1 MRRCDRDVSTL
12 PHRTRFIQSDLATFQ
27 VRLKLRWKRVQS
39 GRESRGAAR
48 QLRARGL
55 VASEY
60 LSAAREARP
69 WWDAAVGD
77 ERFARN
83 AAGLATDYWE
93 LTCEILTRLR
103 HLLIA
108 EPLVPLTFS

>member
-1 MRRCDRDVSTL
+1 MR
-12 PHRTRFIQSDLATFQ
+12 
-27 VRLKLRWKRVQS
+27 
-39 GRESRGAAR
+39 AA
-48 QLRARGL
+48 GL

-60 LSAAREARP
+60 LSAARQARP

-93 LTCEILTRLR
+93 LTCEVLTRLR
-103 HLLIA
+103 QLLVA